1 MKKQKYVMM
10 KADKVVKI
18 AKLNCKERRN
28 MIRGKTAD
36 TALTVG
42 AYYEATKADC
52 LNGIERLRN
61 VQQEV

>member
-10 KADKVVKI
+10 KADKVVKT

-36 TALTVG
+36 RALTMD
-42 AYYEATKADC
+42 AYNEKTRTA
-52 LNGIERLRN
+52 G
-61 VQQEV
+61 Q